1 MLFSKA
7 TLLDSGDSNN
17 FIIFLKYLF
26 THYSLPVLYMFSIR
40 MKVKIKPSIIQTVVS
55 INELKQL

>member
-7 TLLDSGDSNN
+7 TFLDSGDSNN

-40 MKVKIKPSIIQTVVS
+40 MKVKIKQSIIQRL
-55 INELKQL
+55 NEIAF